1 MGLPLD
7 SILIN
12 RAIKIKNGANKT
24 VKINENMISSSLLK
38 NNDSPPAVMI
48 VIILKILNNL
58 IILYN
63 RRAFKQS
70 TKILI
75 YRCFK

>member
-38 NNDSPPAVMI
+38 NNDSPPAVI
-48 VIILKILNNL
+48 VSYFFENIEQLNYTL
-58 IILYN
+58 
-63 RRAFKQS
+63 
-70 TKILI
+70 
-75 YRCFK
+75 